1 MKKRLFFLLVVLL
14 TASSLL
20 AQYAAQRTTPYSDI
34 MSSGS
39 TYVSAPQTIGAA
51 SPEPMY
57 QTATAPSYAP
67 AGPRRN
73 TASDGG
79 APPEDGDGYDPE
91 NPQWSPLSDANW
103 FLLLL
108 LALYAAC
115 TGYMRYRR
123 ESKKH
128 PS

>member
-20 AQYAAQRTTPYSDI
+20 AQYAALRTTPYSDI

-39 TYVSAPQTIGAA
+39 TYVSAPQTIGAG

-67 AGPRRN
+67 AGPRRDPVY
-73 TASDGG
+73 DG
-79 APPEDGDGYDPE
+79 PPVDDDDDYDPN

-123 ESKKH
+123 ESKKR